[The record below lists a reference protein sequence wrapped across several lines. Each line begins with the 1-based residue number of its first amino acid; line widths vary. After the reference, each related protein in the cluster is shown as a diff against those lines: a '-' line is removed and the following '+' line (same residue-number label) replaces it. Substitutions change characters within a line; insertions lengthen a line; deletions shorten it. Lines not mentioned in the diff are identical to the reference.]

1 MQHRYYIILL
11 TYYSTFGLE
20 KNITILIDVWHGMAL
35 KTQLS
40 TSGENNWVWVR
51 AQGGYFEHSLW

>member
-40 TSGENNWVWVR
+40 TSGENN
-51 AQGGYFEHSLW
+51 